1 MTLLSR
7 RKHPTTPP
15 SSPRA
20 TEHRLTSRRQL
31 VAGVLA
37 SLALFGGPA
46 LLVARD
52 IEPTP
57 TIKATPSAA
66 LKWAPHRGGTV
77 KPAAGSSTQSKR
89 SSAMPSASATKQAL
103 SSNLRWKPYR
113 EARRQSTVSP
123 TTETAST
130 TEATTKLADD
140 SSAARAAAHRRQESQ
155 HVVQTSGT
163 KPRNNAFDD
172 PFFSEQ
178 AAQTSKPEPI
188 VLPALEPTPADP
200 FHGSERVARRQPSS
214 GRSTELQPGVDP
226 LDLSPQDEAVDRA
239 AEDMPEPDQPLEQ
252 PESDAPAETTL
263 PDEGLNEPTPAQPGQ
278 PELTAPD
285 MREEPDTGAIEDSF
299 REPSQPDEGDTAWEQ
314 EMAQLREGQQPPACR
329 KPEEILKRIRDIT
342 SDISAD
348 AGDFPP
354 ECPLG
359 DSPFEPR
366 MWHLTAFHWKA
377 SGLCHKPLY
386 FEQVGVE
393 RYGHSLGPILQPMWS
408 GVDFYGRIF
417 LLPYEMGIEPPW
429 ECVYALGYYR
439 PGSCAPKMIFPF
451 PVSIRGG
458 LLEAGAVLGAVY
470 LLP

>member
-1 MTLLSR
+1 M
-7 RKHPTTPP
+7 
-15 SSPRA
+15 
-20 TEHRLTSRRQL
+20 
-31 VAGVLA
+31 LA
-37 SLALFGGPA
+37 SLVLGCGPA
-46 LLVARD
+46 LLAARD
-52 IEPTP
+52 IEPAAK
-57 TIKATPSAA
+57 IKANPSAA
-66 LKWAPHRGGTV
+66 LKWAPRRDGRA
-77 KPAAGSSTQSKR
+77 KPATSSKSSASTSPAKTKR
-89 SSAMPSASATKQAL
+89 STTAAAARDTKQAL

-113 EARRQSTVSP
+113 EARRS
-123 TTETAST
+123 TAS
-130 TEATTKLADD
+130 ATSPAEQAPAETREQVADH
-140 SSAARAAAHRRQESQ
+140 RAAHRAAEAN

-163 KPRNNAFDD
+163 KPRDNAFDD
-172 PFFSEQ
+172 PFFADQ
-178 AAQTSKPEPI
+178 AAETSTRPEPI
-188 VLPALEPTPADP
+188 VLPALEPTTSDP
-200 FHGSERVARRQPSS
+200 FRDSERVARRQPAADR
-214 GRSTELQPGVDP
+214 GTDLEPGVDP
-226 LDLSPQDEAVDRA
+226 LDLAPEDEAVDRA
-239 AEDMPEPDQPLEQ
+239 AEEMPGPSEPLEQ
-252 PESDAPAETTL
+252 PESEVGSEAPQDETVL
-263 PDEGLNEPTPAQPGQ
+263 PDESLDEPTPAQPRQ
-278 PELTAPD
+278 PPATITAPD
-285 MREEPDTGAIEDSF
+285 NLGEPDSGTIQDSF
-299 REPSQPDEGDTAWEQ
+299 REPQALDRGQTDWDE
-314 EMAQLREGQQPPACR
+314 EMAQLRGGQQPPACR

-359 DSPFEPR
+359 DAPFEPR
-366 MWHLTAFHWKA
+366 MWAMTSVHWKA

-393 RYGHSLGPILQPMWS
+393 RYGHSLGPILQPIWS

>member
-1 MTLLSR
+1 ML
-7 RKHPTTPP
+7 
-15 SSPRA
+15 A
-20 TEHRLTSRRQL
+20 GL
-31 VAGVLA
+31 VLGC
-37 SLALFGGPA
+37 GPA
-46 LLVARD
+46 LLTARD
-52 IEPTP
+52 IEPAAK
-57 TIKATPSAA
+57 IKNNPSAA
-66 LKWAPHRGGTV
+66 LKWAPRGDGRS
-77 KPAAGSSTQSKR
+77 KPATTSKSKSATATSPAKPKRSASSSTAATAR
-89 SSAMPSASATKQAL
+89 DTKQAL
-103 SSNLRWKPYR
+103 SSNLRWKSHR
-113 EARRQSTVSP
+113 EARR
-123 TTETAST
+123 ST
-130 TEATTKLADD
+130 TKTPAPADTAPAETHEQVAD
-140 SSAARAAAHRRQESQ
+140 HRAAHLAAEAN

-163 KPRNNAFDD
+163 KPRDNAFDD
-172 PFFSEQ
+172 PFFADQ
-178 AAQTSKPEPI
+178 AAETATKPEPI
-188 VLPALEPTPADP
+188 VLPALEPNESDP
-200 FHGSERVARRQPSS
+200 FRDSERIARRQPTQ
-214 GRSTELQPGVDP
+214 GRGTDLEPGVDP
-226 LDLSPQDEAVDRA
+226 LDLAPEDEAVDRA
-239 AEDMPEPDQPLEQ
+239 AEEMPGLGDQLEQ
-252 PESDAPAETTL
+252 PESELEGEAPLDETVL
-263 PDEGLNEPTPAQPGQ
+263 PDNSLDEPTPAAPRQPTSSPPATITPPSNAGDLDSGTIQ
-278 PELTAPD
+278 
-285 MREEPDTGAIEDSF
+285 DSF
-299 REPSQPDEGDTAWEQ
+299 REPQALDPGQTDWDQ
-314 EMAQLREGQQPPACR
+314 EMAQLRGGQQPPACR

-366 MWHLTAFHWKA
+366 MWQMTAFHWKA

-393 RYGHSLGPILQPMWS
+393 RYGHSLGPILQPIWS

>member
-1 MTLLSR
+1 ML
-7 RKHPTTPP
+7 
-15 SSPRA
+15 A
-20 TEHRLTSRRQL
+20 GL
-31 VAGVLA
+31 VLGC
-37 SLALFGGPA
+37 GPA
-46 LLVARD
+46 LLAARD
-52 IEPTP
+52 IEPAAK
-57 TIKATPSAA
+57 IKNNPSAA
-66 LKWAPHRGGTV
+66 LKWAPRGDGRS
-77 KPAAGSSTQSKR
+77 KPATTAKSKSATATSPAKTKR
-89 SSAMPSASATKQAL
+89 STTAAAARDTKQAL
-103 SSNLRWKPYR
+103 SSNLRWKSHR
-113 EARRQSTVSP
+113 EARRSTVAEAAPTEQSP
-123 TTETAST
+123 AETTEQV
-130 TEATTKLADD
+130 ADH
-140 SSAARAAAHRRQESQ
+140 RAAHLAAEAN

-163 KPRNNAFDD
+163 KPRDNAFDD
-172 PFFSEQ
+172 PFFADQ
-178 AAQTSKPEPI
+178 AAETATKPEPI
-188 VLPALEPTPADP
+188 VLPALEPSTSDP
-200 FHGSERVARRQPSS
+200 FRKTERVARRQPAQNR
-214 GRSTELQPGVDP
+214 GTDLEPGVDP
-226 LDLSPQDEAVDRA
+226 LDLPPEDEAVDRA
-239 AEDMPEPDQPLEQ
+239 AEEMPGLGDQLEQ
-252 PESDAPAETTL
+252 PESELEGEAPQDETVL
-263 PDEGLNEPTPAQPGQ
+263 PDNSLDEPTPAAPRQPTSRPPATITPPGNLG
-278 PELTAPD
+278 ELDSGT
-285 MREEPDTGAIEDSF
+285 IQDSF
-299 REPSQPDEGDTAWEQ
+299 REPQALDPGQTDWDQ
-314 EMAQLREGQQPPACR
+314 EMAQLRGGQQPPACR

-366 MWHLTAFHWKA
+366 MWQMTAFHWKA

-393 RYGHSLGPILQPMWS
+393 RYGHSLGPILQPIWS

>member
-1 MTLLSR
+1 M
-7 RKHPTTPP
+7 
-15 SSPRA
+15 
-20 TEHRLTSRRQL
+20 
-31 VAGVLA
+31 LA
-37 SLALFGGPA
+37 SLVLGCGPA
-46 LLVARD
+46 LLAARD
-52 IEPTP
+52 IEPAAK
-57 TIKATPSAA
+57 IKANPSAA
-66 LKWAPHRGGTV
+66 LKWAPRRDGGA
-77 KPAAGSSTQSKR
+77 KPATSAKSKSATSKSPAKPKR
-89 SSAMPSASATKQAL
+89 STSAAAARDTKQAL
-103 SSNLRWKPYR
+103 SNNLRWKSHR
-113 EARRQSTVSP
+113 EARRSTAKAPEPAEPAEQAPV
-123 TTETAST
+123 ETR
-130 TEATTKLADD
+130 EQVADH
-140 SSAARAAAHRRQESQ
+140 RAAHLAAEAN

-163 KPRNNAFDD
+163 KPRDNAFDD
-172 PFFSEQ
+172 PFFADQ
-178 AAQTSKPEPI
+178 AAETSTKPEPI
-188 VLPALEPTPADP
+188 VLPALEPTTSDP
-200 FHGSERVARRQPSS
+200 FRESERVARRQPPAD
-214 GRSTELQPGVDP
+214 RDTGVTSEDETLDP
-226 LDLSPQDEAVDRA
+226 A
-239 AEDMPEPDQPLEQ
+239 AEELPGQNEPLEQ
-252 PESDAPAETTL
+252 PESEAGSEAPLDETVL
-263 PDEGLNEPTPAQPGQ
+263 PDNSLDEPTPAEPRQPPATITPPSNLG
-278 PELTAPD
+278 ELDSGT
-285 MREEPDTGAIEDSF
+285 IQDSF
-299 REPSQPDEGDTAWEQ
+299 REPQALDPGQTNWDE
-314 EMAQLREGQQPPACR
+314 EMAQLRGGQQPPACR

-366 MWHLTAFHWKA
+366 MWAMTSIHWKA

-393 RYGHSLGPILQPMWS
+393 RYGHSLGPILQPIWS